1 MTWIHKGELYAI
13 DTDQLYPEIS
23 YSFIDEIDSYS
34 LETTQSININ
44 IILDVV
50 PETDTSDVLRIKVN
64 NFKPRQH
71 FSKYC
76 TPSPW
81 LTWFVLHKFH

>member
-1 MTWIHKGELYAI
+1 MKAPFFTWDTFLESSSRFKWLEFIYKGELYAI

-44 IILDVV
+44 ILLDVV

-64 NFKPRQH
+64 NFKP
-71 FSKYC
+71 K
-76 TPSPW
+76 
-81 LTWFVLHKFH
+81 